1 MDGVLSY
8 AFAYDHPSQ
17 HSHSHSQSTST
28 RYPSGSS
35 SNSVLR
41 DHSLGSASPDFFIP
55 SLIVSSFMAAAP
67 PSAPVTAPVRKIAT
81 PSVPLPKPRAQRPA
95 EPRFPAMTKGPKWT
109 AEDDALLHSLHADG
123 VHWKDIATKYFPNKT
138 PEACR
143 CRVKYN
149 KQRAI
154 KRAFD
159 PKKTE
164 AMSALMSTQLTQ
176 PELPVPQL
184 QATFI
189 PISNSQ
195 STPSSSSPNC
205 REEAPGD
212 TSVMDSYAR
221 NRKKIWSPI
230 ANEANVSWEDAERVV
245 FGHGLVPTIT
255 DQGSPLDV
263 PIREGRKRKAE
274 DVLKTERGIRR
285 GYRQKVKEVGPIY
298 SSPDNEGRLARA
310 IDVCFPT
317 LRQLRMREVIF
328 D

>member
-1 MDGVLSY
+1 
-8 AFAYDHPSQ
+8 
-17 HSHSHSQSTST
+17 
-28 RYPSGSS
+28 
-35 SNSVLR
+35 
-41 DHSLGSASPDFFIP
+41 
-55 SLIVSSFMAAAP
+55 
-67 PSAPVTAPVRKIAT
+67 
-81 PSVPLPKPRAQRPA
+81 
-95 EPRFPAMTKGPKWT
+95 MTKGPKWT

-123 VHWKDIATKYFPNKT
+123 VHWKDIAIKHFPNKT

-149 KQRAI
+149 KQCAI

-159 PKKTE
+159 PKKNE
-164 AMSALMSTQLTQ
+164 AMSALIFPQLTE
-176 PELPVPQL
+176 PELPAPQL
-184 QATFI
+184 QAPFI

-195 STPSSSSPNC
+195 STPSSSSPDC
-205 REEAPGD
+205 REKGPGD

-221 NRKKIWSPI
+221 NRKRIWSPI

-255 DQGSPLDV
+255 DQGSPPDV

-274 DVLKTERGIRR
+274 DVLKTKRR
-285 GYRQKVKEVGPIY
+285 FWTGYRQEVKEVGLMD
-298 SSPDNEGRLARA
+298 SPSDNEGRLARP